1 MEPIDV
7 QLCATASPSGRG
19 TSPGL
24 SRARPALARARHLGA
39 AATLHSL
46 RHGHQSVHGSGV
58 AASPSSLG
66 TSPGLSRARP
76 ALALA
81 RHPVAAVGRAPAADV
96 PGSALVRDQET
107 VLALTIAVVD
117 LCRRLPCP
125 NSQVSAPNTV
135 PQPVCFYCSA
145 LVSQLM
151 LVEMAISWK

>member
-7 QLCATASPSGRG
+7 QLCAAASRSGRG

-39 AATLHSL
+39 AATLHPL

-96 PGSALVRDQET
+96 PGSALVREIST
-107 VLALTIAVVD
+107 GRHLVIIPMCAAAGLLRVD
-117 LCRRLPCP
+117 
-125 NSQVSAPNTV
+125 SKWMASYDV
-135 PQPVCFYCSA
+135 PWQQRTNESLLGLLFWMT
-145 LVSQLM
+145 LLM
-151 LVEMAISWK
+151 F